1 MKLEMEIRDIGEGLM
16 IRNKMEG
23 EVSPCIVQFFGRALG
38 RVAGEL
44 ISKSIK
50 DEERGNI
57 EARKLLLYMYES
69 DFSAEL
75 EEALGLKEDKE
86 TKEE

>member
-1 MKLEMEIRDIGEGLM
+1 MKLEMEITEIGEGLM
-16 IRNKMEG
+16 IRKKMEG

-50 DEERGNI
+50 DEERGKI
-57 EARKLLLYMYES
+57 EARKQLLYMYES